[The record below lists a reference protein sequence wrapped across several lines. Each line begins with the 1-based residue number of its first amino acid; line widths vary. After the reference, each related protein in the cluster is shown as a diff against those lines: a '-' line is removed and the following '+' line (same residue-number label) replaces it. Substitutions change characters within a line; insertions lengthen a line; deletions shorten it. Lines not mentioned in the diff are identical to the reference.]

1 MRIAREDKPARESSL
16 LNKRLTRIR
25 KTARM
30 QRRLAL
36 AVLVAALGIG
46 VAAPAATAAAA
57 KKKPC
62 YKRVI
67 DDWSRD
73 GIINGHYSARCLRKA
88 IKKTP
93 EDLRDYSGIIDD
105 INAALVA
112 TGAGGKNGGGPSG
125 GRSGARGPGGGP
137 AIPGTSPESVQAA
150 KEAVPK
156 AGTPGSDPGHDR
168 SFPLPL
174 ILLGAIVL
182 VGALAG
188 AAPALI
194 KRFRAR
200 FPRLRPT
207 PGSVR
212 PPA

>member
-1 MRIAREDKPARESSL
+1 
-16 LNKRLTRIR
+16 
-25 KTARM
+25 M
-30 QRRLAL
+30 QSRRLVL
-36 AVLVAALGIG
+36 AVLVAALGVAG
-46 VAAPAATAAAA
+46 AAPAATAAVA

-73 GIINGHYSARCLRKA
+73 GVINGHYSARCLRKA

-93 EDLRDYSGIIDD
+93 EDLRDYSSIVDD

-112 TGAGGKNGGGPSG
+112 SGPRGKNGGGASG
-125 GRSGARGPGGGP
+125 GRSGSRGPGGGP
-137 AIPGTSPESVQAA
+137 AIPGTSPESVEAA
-150 KEAVPK
+150 KKAVPN
-156 AGTPGSDPGHDR
+156 AGSPGSDPGHDR
-168 SFPLPL
+168 SLPLPL

-182 VGALAG
+182 AG
-188 AAPALI
+188 AIAGAGPALI
-194 KRFRAR
+194 KRFRTR
-200 FPRLRPT
+200 FPRLRPS